1 MPKHRIGNFPVR
13 RKLKRD
19 KENLRPKGGLE
30 TIGRAGKFRNKAI
43 LSLPV
48 PQGKANDGPFR
59 IDAHASQ
66 DDFSHLAIA
75 VRKGKD
81 SITCDEDILSL
92 KAHLT
97 KVIQGPIVTDR
108 NQIGVAADEPG
119 QEAGKTALDRTDSLG
134 KEHHLFPHNDAKSDD
149 GKIIK
154 ETEMARY
161 VLEQAA
167 AAR

>member
-1 MPKHRIGNFPVR
+1 MRASLPTDGIVA
-13 RKLKRD
+13 
-19 KENLRPKGGLE
+19 
-30 TIGRAGKFRNKAI
+30 GRA
-43 LSLPV
+43 
-48 PQGKANDGPFR
+48 
-59 IDAHASQ
+59 
-66 DDFSHLAIA
+66 
-75 VRKGKD
+75 
-81 SITCDEDILSL
+81 ILSL

-167 AAR
+167 AARSEQVRPCHGPQDGGKIKASDALYVVEGTG